1 MLARLS
7 KESMSSKVL
16 TFIVVVAGMLLLSA
30 DAYAQRKDKLK
41 YDADL
46 LVGGRINGRAYRKLK
61 NNVVLTQKNTIIYCD
76 SAFLYDKENLLE
88 AFGNVRIV
96 DNDTI
101 TITGRK
107 LIYDGNG
114 RKAQMRDN
122 VVYTSG
128 ENQLFTDFL
137 DYEMDTRVAYYF
149 NNGRLVDANNTL
161 SSRRGYFYS
170 YEDKANFFGKVE
182 LLSPEYTLLADTLRY
197 NTITKIAVTEGRT
210 EIITS
215 DSTFLHSN
223 GGEFKTIPEQSS
235 FVRGQIDTR
244 DYILEGDELFF
255 DDQNKF
261 YTATGNVKMTAK
273 NNDVI
278 ITGEKGIY
286 WRNKGLSKVF
296 GNPVMKKVMQADT
309 FYLAADTLVSIEDKT
324 DSLKR
329 ILAYNR
335 VRMYR
340 SNLQGKAD
348 SLAYFI
354 ADSSIT
360 FYFDPV
366 LWNLKNQINSDTIH
380 LYLKNNVIDE
390 MAMRRNAFIAS
401 EDTLRQYNQVKGRTM
416 RAYFAD
422 SRIRKVNVEGN
433 GESIYY
439 VLSDGDSLLMGM
451 NRLLCSNMTMRF
463 NTNEL
468 ENISFYV
475 SPEAT
480 FYPPHEITDNLTRLD
495 GFAWRV
501 EERPSLPDVLNP
513 PKEIPLDSLSTD
525 SLEKARPALGRP
537 TTPRETV
544 GSGTRRSPTGTGGP
558 INALP
563 TGTSANPASAPVRK
577 GDLPRKKAIKK
588 KENG

>member
-1 MLARLS
+1 MPALLS
-7 KESMSSKVL
+7 KESMNSKL
-16 TFIVVVAGMLLLSA
+16 YTLIIVVAGLLVISA

-61 NNVVLTQKNTIIYCD
+61 NNVVLTQKNTVIYCD

-122 VVYTSG
+122 VIYTNG

-137 DYEMDTRVAYYF
+137 DYEMDTRVAHYF

-170 YEDKANFFGKVE
+170 YEDKADFFGKVE

-197 NTITKIAVTEGRT
+197 NTITKIAITEGRT

-244 DYILEGDELFF
+244 DYILEGDQLFF

-324 DSLKR
+324 DSLRR
-329 ILAYNR
+329 ILAYKR

-354 ADSSIT
+354 ADSSLT

-366 LWNLKNQINSDTIH
+366 LWNLNNQINSDTIH

-416 RAYFAD
+416 RAYFVD

-468 ENISFYV
+468 ENITFYV

-501 EERPSLPDVLNP
+501 AERPSLPDVLNP
-513 PKEIPLDSLSTD
+513 PKEVPRDSLSRD
-525 SLEKARPALGRP
+525 SLKNVTPAPGRAAA
-537 TTPRETV
+537 PRETI
-544 GSGTRRSPTGTGGP
+544 GTGTGRT
-558 INALP
+558 P
-563 TGTSANPASAPVRK
+563 TGGKGSTTASPSGTSVSPTLAPGRK
-577 GDLPRKKAIKK
+577 GDLPRTKGLKK
-588 KENG
+588 KEND